1 MPRRARLRAAG
12 IALHV
17 IQRGNNRS
25 ACFYAADDYTYY
37 LEQLCRFA
45 RRFRCAIHAYV
56 LMTNHVHL
64 LLTPEDANGASLLM
78 KYVGQYYVHHVN
90 QTYRRTGTLWE
101 GRFKSCLAQ
110 NQTYVLACYRYIELN
125 PVRAGMVACPGEYQW
140 SSHAANADGGALGET
155 LTPHPEFLALGASD
169 ALRREAYRALFAD
182 ELDPRLTRAIRE
194 STNGNVAL
202 GNPRFQAEIE
212 TMLQRRARRGVPGRP
227 RTGDKEQTGS
237 TRVSSKN
244 VVCP

>member
-17 IQRGNNRS
+17 IQRGNNRA
-25 ACFYAADDYTYY
+25 ACFYAEDDYAYY
-37 LEQLCRFA
+37 LAQLDRFG

-64 LLTPEDANGASLLM
+64 LLTPEDVAGASLLM
-78 KYVGQYYVHHVN
+78 KYVGQYYVHHIN
-90 QTYRRTGTLWE
+90 QTYGRTGTLWE

-125 PVRAGMVACPGEYQW
+125 PVRAGMVAHPRDYRW
-140 SSHAANADGGALGET
+140 SSHAANAERVAAEG
-155 LTPHPEFLALGASD
+155 LTPHPEYLVLGASD
-169 ALRREAYRALFAD
+169 ASRRAAYRALFAED
-182 ELDPRLTRAIRE
+182 LDPMVTRAIRE

-202 GNPRFQAEIE
+202 GNSRFQAEIE

-227 RTGDKEQTGS
+227 RTNSKEEAIDP
-237 TRVSSKN
+237 RI
-244 VVCP
+244 